1 MNNTITTLTKQGTAT
16 PLPYLYFA
24 DQGKQLLFI
33 GIRQA
38 AAPNNAHAS
47 GIASLLKLYAPTL
60 VLTECTDWPIA
71 ASKADAF
78 TVIALCNRNLVDQV
92 VNALRKRERVFI
104 IGDASRLPQVTQL
117 LQNTGPDARS
127 QSDPPSAKPSI

>member
-1 MNNTITTLTKQGTAT
+1 
-16 PLPYLYFA
+16 
-24 DQGKQLLFI
+24 
-33 GIRQA
+33 
-38 AAPNNAHAS
+38 
-47 GIASLLKLYAPTL
+47 
-60 VLTECTDWPIA
+60 LTECTDWPIA